1 MSKIIIYM
9 GNLPCLKIQMN
20 GSATFCYNHFF
31 KLISLRL
38 DESDILCNASALF
51 RLVVIK
57 TLSPMSQGSISIQRM
72 FKIIRYRKFAM
83 IEDSDE

>member
-1 MSKIIIYM
+1 MAAQHFVIII
-9 GNLPCLKIQMN
+9 
-20 GSATFCYNHFF
+20 FF

-51 RLVVIK
+51 RLVVVIK